1 MANPLFEEKNA
12 QVLGISCDARPS
24 QTAYSA
30 SLGGIP
36 YPLLAD
42 FHPKGAVTQAY
53 GIYNEERGAPNR
65 AVFIVDTEGIVRFK
79 RVYDNA
85 IDLDPKDILAELDKL

>member
-1 MANPLFEEKNA
+1 M
-12 QVLGISCDARPS
+12 
-24 QTAYSA
+24 
-30 SLGGIP
+30 
-36 YPLLAD
+36 
-42 FHPKGAVTQAY
+42 TQAY